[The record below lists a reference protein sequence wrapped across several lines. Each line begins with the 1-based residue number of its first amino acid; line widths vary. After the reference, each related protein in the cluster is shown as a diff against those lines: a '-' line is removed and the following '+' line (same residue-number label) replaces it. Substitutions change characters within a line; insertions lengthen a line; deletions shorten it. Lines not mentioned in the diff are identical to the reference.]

1 MLSLTL
7 ANIIGF
13 ITLHYR
19 AIAVYGGIFLLLAS
33 VLIWGY
39 CGKSWTE
46 KRIEERQP
54 VIVEAQQGANQ
65 AINTAINAN
74 ADATTALKEAN
85 AIRANKATN
94 VDLEEA
100 KRNLCRAYPEA
111 CKK

>member
-1 MLSLTL
+1 MLTL

-13 ITLHYR
+13 LTLHWKPV
-19 AIAVYGGIFLLLAS
+19 AIYGGIFLLLAS

-74 ADATTALKEAN
+74 ADAVTAQREAN
-85 AIRANKATN
+85 AIRANRQTN
-94 VDLEEA
+94 VSTDEA
-100 KRNLCRAYPEA
+100 RKNMCLAYPELKE
-111 CKK
+111 CK

>member
-1 MLSLTL
+1 MLTL

-13 ITLHYR
+13 LTLYWKEV
-19 AIAVYGGIFLLLAS
+19 AVYGGIFLILAS

-39 CGKSWTE
+39 CGDSRLGN
-46 KRIEERQP
+46 RIDERQP

-74 ADATTALKEAN
+74 ADAVAAQRIAN
-85 AIRANKATN
+85 NIRANKQSN

-100 KRNLCRAYPEA
+100 KRNLCIAYPEA
-111 CKK
+111 EACKK